1 MKKNYILILLFFI
14 GLSTTMAQVTT
25 STMSGLVKDG
35 EGITLPGANVVATH
49 TPTGS
54 VYGAMTNIDGRF
66 RINNMRIGG
75 PYQVE
80 ISYVGFETKILEN
93 INLDLGETYNIEV
106 TLLTTSNAL
115 DEVLITVSDNP
126 TFSSERTGAV
136 TQVTS
141 KDLKRLP
148 TISRSAQDFT
158 RLEPTASGNSFG
170 GRNDQFN
177 NFSLD
182 GAVFNNPFG
191 LDSPTPGG
199 QTGAQPISLDAIEQI
214 KVTTAPYDVT
224 LSGFTGASVNA
235 VTKSGDNTFKATAYS
250 FFRNENLTG
259 GKIEGQDV
267 PKNDLEQIQYGV
279 SVGGPIIENK
289 LFFFANFEKDD
300 RTDLGSPF
308 APNRGTGAINE
319 SRVLASDMVAVTNAL
334 ADLGYDTGRFEDFN
348 YNSESTKGIL
358 KLDWNINQNH
368 KAALIYNF
376 LRASK
381 DNAANRTA
389 LGFRGPSPSVI
400 QFENSGYE
408 INNNLNSV
416 QFELNS
422 TFGNKYSNKFQAGYT
437 YFDDFRNPF
446 SSPAPP
452 ITIQDGSGSNYIIA
466 GHEPFSINNELQ
478 QKVFQVT
485 NNFNIFVGDHSV
497 TLGTSF
503 ERFEFDNSFNLGG
516 YDNFGNPNGY
526 YGTFNAYPSVNAFLA
541 DANAGSQSAIA
552 QNLTYAQNIFESRNS
567 NGVGNDGGWRLSE
580 TNVGQL
586 SFYAQDEWSITN
598 NFKFTYGLRLDKPLY
613 FNTDEKIQEFIDID
627 NGATVDPTTVYYD
640 PETNSETTLNS
651 TQLPTD
657 EFLISPRLGFNWD
670 VRNDKTFQIRGGTG
684 VFTGRLPFVWIGNQ
698 VSGADQGFFQIVD
711 PDFKFPQVWRT
722 NIGLDYKFDN
732 GIIASTDISYTEDI
746 NAAHVQNWG
755 LKEPTETLDGID
767 NRAVYAESDKGENNA
782 YVFTNSNKGRIF
794 NAVGTLKKNFSNG
807 LYVSTSYSYLNAK
820 DVNSIEAEIT
830 GDAFTFNPTV
840 GNANN
845 DVLGFSK
852 YGDTHR
858 FIAVISKNFKYGSQN
873 QWETTVSSF
882 VEYAKGGRYN
892 YTYGGDINND
902 GSNINDLLY
911 IPTTEELSRMQFS
924 GPGQAEA
931 FNTFIENNDYMKDN
945 RGSYFER
952 YGALAP
958 WRSTVDIRV
967 LQDYN
972 FKVSGD
978 KTNTI
983 QLSLDILNFGNLI
996 NSDWGIVQ
1004 EPFNQQPIGVNVD
1017 PVTNEPVYTF
1027 SENRVDS
1034 FAVNTSLIS
1043 RWRMQVGLR
1052 YIF

>member
-1 MKKNYILILLFFI
+1 
-14 GLSTTMAQVTT
+14 MAQVTT
-25 STMSGLVKDG
+25 STMSGLVKDDSG
-35 EGITLPGANVVATH
+35 LTLPGANILATH
-49 TPTGS
+49 VPTGS
-54 VYGAMTNIDGRF
+54 VYGSMTNIDGRF

-75 PYQVE
+75 PYTVA
-80 ISYVGFETKILEN
+80 ISYVGFETETLEN
-93 INLDLGETYNIEV
+93 INLDLGETFNIEV
-106 TLLTTSNAL
+106 TLLISSNAL
-115 DEVLITVSDNP
+115 DEVTITVSDNP
-126 TFSSERTGAV
+126 TFSSQRTGAA

-141 KDLKRLP
+141 RDLKRLP

-177 NFSLD
+177 NFTLD

-199 QTGAQPISLDAIEQI
+199 QTGAQPVSLDAIEQI
-214 KVTTAPYDVT
+214 KITTAPYDVT

-235 VTKSGDNTFKATAYS
+235 VTKSGDNTFKGTVYS
-250 FFRNENLTG
+250 FFRNEDLTG

-267 PKNDLEQIQYGV
+267 PKADLEQLQYGV
-279 SVGGPIIENK
+279 SIGGPIVENK
-289 LFFFANFEKDD
+289 LFFFVNFEKDD

-308 APNRGTGAINE
+308 SPNRGTGAINE
-319 SRVLASDMVAVTNAL
+319 SRVLASDMIAVSQAL
-334 ADLGYDTGRFEDFN
+334 SDLGYDTGRFEDFN
-348 YNSESTKGIL
+348 FNSESTKGII

-368 KAALIYNF
+368 KAAFIYNF
-376 LRASK
+376 LKASK
-381 DNAANRTA
+381 DTPANRTA

-400 QFENSGYE
+400 QFENSAYE
-408 INNNLNSV
+408 INNNLDSF

-422 TFGNKYSNKFQAGYT
+422 TFGNVSNKFQAGYT

-446 SSPAPP
+446 STPAPP
-452 ITIQDGSGSNYIIA
+452 ITIQDGNGSNYIIA

-485 NNFNIFVGDHSV
+485 NNVNIFVGDHSI
-497 TLGTSF
+497 TIGGAF

-526 YGTFNAYPSVNAFLA
+526 FGTFNAYPSVNAFLA
-541 DANAGSQSAIA
+541 DASAGAQSAIA
-552 QNLTYAQNIFESRNS
+552 QNLAFAQSTFDSRND

-586 SFYAQDEWSITN
+586 SFYAQDEWSMTD
-598 NFKFTYGLRLDKPLY
+598 NFKLTFGLRLDKPLY
-613 FNTDEKIQEFIDID
+613 FDTDEKIQKYIDID
-627 NGATVDPTTVYYD
+627 NGATVDPTTVYFD
-640 PETNSETTLNS
+640 PETNAETTLNS

-657 EFLISPRLGFNWD
+657 QFLISPRMGFNWD
-670 VRNDKTFQIRGGTG
+670 VRNDKTLQIRGGTG

-722 NIGLDYKFDN
+722 NIGLDYKFEN
-732 GIIASTDISYTEDI
+732 GLIASSDISYTEDL

-755 LKEPTETLDGID
+755 LKEPTGTLEGVDS
-767 NRAVYAESDKGENNA
+767 RAIYRAADKGENDA

-794 NAVGTLKKNFSNG
+794 NAVGTLKKFFDNG
-807 LYVSTSYSYLNAK
+807 LYISTSYSYLNAK

-845 DVLGFSK
+845 DALGFSK

-858 FIAVISKNFKYGSQN
+858 FIAVISKNWEYGKIN

-882 VEYAKGGRYN
+882 IEYAQGGRYN
-892 YTYGGDINND
+892 FTYGGDINND
-902 GSNINDLLY
+902 GSDRNDLLY
-911 IPTTEELSRMQFS
+911 IPTVQELDQMTFS

-931 FNTFIENNDYMKDN
+931 FNTFIENNDYMSDN
-945 RGSYFER
+945 RGSYFGR
-952 YGALAP
+952 YGAKAP
-958 WRSTVDIRV
+958 WRSTVDIKI

-972 FKVSGD
+972 FKVND
-978 KTNTI
+978 TKINTI
-983 QLSLDILNFGNLI
+983 QISLDILNFGNLL

-1004 EPFNQQPIGVNVD
+1004 EPFNQQPVGVAVD
-1017 PVTNEPVYTF
+1017 SVTNEPVYTYNA
-1027 SENRVDS
+1027 NRVDT
-1034 FAVNTSLIS
+1034 FVVNTSLFS

>member
-1 MKKNYILILLFFI
+1 MKKNYFLIILFLISFV
-14 GLSTTMAQVTT
+14 SMAQVTT
-25 STMSGLVKDG
+25 STMSGLVKDDSG
-35 EGITLPGANVVATH
+35 LTLPGANILATH
-49 TPTGS
+49 VPTGS
-54 VYGAMTNIDGRF
+54 VYGSMTNIDGRF

-75 PYQVE
+75 PYTVA
-80 ISYVGFETKILEN
+80 ISYVGFETETLEN
-93 INLDLGETYNIEV
+93 INLDLGETFNIEV
-106 TLLTTSNAL
+106 TLLISSNAL
-115 DEVLITVSDNP
+115 DEVTITVSDNP
-126 TFSSERTGAV
+126 TFSSQRTGAA

-141 KDLKRLP
+141 RDLKRLP

-177 NFSLD
+177 NFTLD

-199 QTGAQPISLDAIEQI
+199 QTGAQPVSLDAIEQI
-214 KVTTAPYDVT
+214 KITTAPYDVT

-235 VTKSGDNTFKATAYS
+235 VTKSGDNTFKGTVYS
-250 FFRNENLTG
+250 FFRNEDLTG

-267 PKNDLEQIQYGV
+267 PKADLEQLQYGV
-279 SVGGPIIENK
+279 SIGGPIVENK
-289 LFFFANFEKDD
+289 LFFFVNFEKDD

-308 APNRGTGAINE
+308 SPNRGTGAINE
-319 SRVLASDMVAVTNAL
+319 SRVLASDMIAVSQAL
-334 ADLGYDTGRFEDFN
+334 SDLGYDTGRFEDFN
-348 YNSESTKGIL
+348 FNSESTKGII

-368 KAALIYNF
+368 KAAFIYNF
-376 LRASK
+376 LKASK
-381 DNAANRTA
+381 DTPANRTA

-400 QFENSGYE
+400 QFENSAYE
-408 INNNLNSV
+408 INNNLDSF

-422 TFGNKYSNKFQAGYT
+422 TFGNVSNKFQAGYT

-446 SSPAPP
+446 STPAPP
-452 ITIQDGSGSNYIIA
+452 ITIQDGNGSNYIIA

-485 NNFNIFVGDHSV
+485 NNVNIFVGDHSI
-497 TLGTSF
+497 TIGGAF

-526 YGTFNAYPSVNAFLA
+526 FGTFNAYPSVNAFLA
-541 DANAGSQSAIA
+541 DASAGAQSAIA
-552 QNLTYAQNIFESRNS
+552 QNLAFAQSTFDSRND

-586 SFYAQDEWSITN
+586 SFYAQDEWSMTD
-598 NFKFTYGLRLDKPLY
+598 NFKLTFGLRLDKPLY
-613 FNTDEKIQEFIDID
+613 FDTDEKIQKYIDID
-627 NGATVDPTTVYYD
+627 NGATVDPTTVYFD
-640 PETNSETTLNS
+640 PETNAETTLNS

-657 EFLISPRLGFNWD
+657 QFLISPRMGFNWD
-670 VRNDKTFQIRGGTG
+670 VRNDKTLQIRGGTG

-722 NIGLDYKFDN
+722 NIGLDYKFEN
-732 GIIASTDISYTEDI
+732 GLIASSDISYTEDL

-755 LKEPTETLDGID
+755 LKEPTGTLEGVDS
-767 NRAVYAESDKGENNA
+767 RAIYRAADKGENDA

-794 NAVGTLKKNFSNG
+794 NAVGTLKKFFDNG
-807 LYVSTSYSYLNAK
+807 LYISTSYSYLNAK

-845 DVLGFSK
+845 DALGFSK

-858 FIAVISKNFKYGSQN
+858 FIAVISKNWEYGKIN

-882 VEYAKGGRYN
+882 IEYAQGGRYN
-892 YTYGGDINND
+892 FTYGGDINND
-902 GSNINDLLY
+902 GSDRNDLLY
-911 IPTTEELSRMQFS
+911 IPTVQELDQMTFS

-931 FNTFIENNDYMKDN
+931 FNTFIENNDYMSDN
-945 RGSYFER
+945 RGSYFGR
-952 YGALAP
+952 YGAKAP
-958 WRSTVDIRV
+958 WRSTVDIKI

-972 FKVSGD
+972 FKVND
-978 KTNTI
+978 TKINTI
-983 QLSLDILNFGNLI
+983 QISLDILNFGNLL

-1004 EPFNQQPIGVNVD
+1004 EPFNQQPVGVAVD
-1017 PVTNEPVYTF
+1017 SVTNEPVYTYNA
-1027 SENRVDS
+1027 NRVDT
-1034 FAVNTSLIS
+1034 FVVNTSLLS

>member
-1 MKKNYILILLFFI
+1 MKKNYFLIILFLI
-14 GLSTTMAQVTT
+14 GFASTAQVTT
-25 STMSGLVKDG
+25 STMSGLVKDDSG
-35 EGITLPGANVVATH
+35 LTLPGANIVATH
-49 TPTGS
+49 VPTGS

-75 PYQVE
+75 PYTVT
-80 ISYVGFETKILEN
+80 ISYVGFETRILEN
-93 INLDLGETYNIEV
+93 INLDLGETFNIEA
-106 TLLTTSNAL
+106 TLLISSNAL
-115 DEVLITVSDNP
+115 DEVTITVSENP
-126 TFSSERTGAV
+126 TFSSQRTGAA

-141 KDLKRLP
+141 RDLKRLP

-177 NFSLD
+177 NFTLD

-199 QTGAQPISLDAIEQI
+199 QTGAQPVSLDAIEQI

-235 VTKSGDNTFKATAYS
+235 VTKSGDNTFKGTVYS

-267 PKNDLEQIQYGV
+267 PKADLEQLQYGV
-279 SVGGPIIENK
+279 SIGGPIVENK

-308 APNRGTGAINE
+308 SPNRGTGAINE
-319 SRVLASDMVAVTNAL
+319 SRVLASDMIAVSQAL
-334 ADLGYDTGRFEDFN
+334 SDLGYDTGRFEDFN
-348 YNSESTKGIL
+348 FNSESTKGII

-368 KAALIYNF
+368 KAAFIYNF
-376 LRASK
+376 LKASK
-381 DNAANRTA
+381 DTPANRTA

-400 QFENSGYE
+400 QFENSAYE
-408 INNNLNSV
+408 INNNLDSF

-422 TFGNKYSNKFQAGYT
+422 TFGNVSNKFQAGYT
-437 YFDDFRNPF
+437 YFDDFRNPN
-446 SSPAPP
+446 STPAPP
-452 ITIQDGSGSNYIIA
+452 ITIQDGNGSNYIIA

-485 NNFNIFVGDHSV
+485 NNVNIFVGDHSV
-497 TLGTSF
+497 TIGGAF
-503 ERFEFDNSFNLGG
+503 EKFEFDNSFNLAG

-526 YGTFNAYPSVNAFLA
+526 FGTFNPYPSVDAFLA
-541 DANAGSQSAIA
+541 DASAGAQSAIA
-552 QNLTYAQNIFESRNS
+552 QNLAFAQSTFDSRNA
-567 NGVGNDGGWRLSE
+567 NGVGQDGGWRLSE

-586 SFYAQDEWSITN
+586 SFYAQDEWSMTD
-598 NFKFTYGLRLDKPLY
+598 NFKLTFGLRLDKPLY
-613 FNTDEKIQEFIDID
+613 FDTDEKIQEYIDID
-627 NGATVDPTTVYYD
+627 NGASVDPTTVYFD
-640 PETNSETTLNS
+640 PETNAETTLNS

-657 EFLISPRLGFNWD
+657 QFLISPRMGFNWD

-722 NIGLDYKFDN
+722 NIGLDYKFEN
-732 GIIASTDISYTEDI
+732 GLIASTDISYTEDI

-755 LKEPTETLDGID
+755 LKEPTGTLEGVDS
-767 NRAVYAESDKGENNA
+767 RAIYRAADKGENNA

-794 NAVGTLKKNFSNG
+794 NAVGTLKKFFDNG

-845 DVLGFSK
+845 DALGFSK

-858 FIAVISKNFKYGSQN
+858 FIAVISKNWEYGKSK

-882 VEYAKGGRYN
+882 IEYAQGGRYN
-892 YTYGGDINND
+892 FTYGGDINND
-902 GSNINDLLY
+902 GSGINDLLY
-911 IPTTEELSRMQFS
+911 IPTVQELDQMTFS
-924 GPGQAEA
+924 GLGQAEA
-931 FNTFIENNDYMKDN
+931 FNTFIENNDYMSDN

-952 YGALAP
+952 YGAKAP
-958 WRSTVDIRV
+958 WRSTVDIKI

-972 FKVSGD
+972 FKVSD
-978 KTNTI
+978 TKFNTI
-983 QLSLDILNFGNLI
+983 QISLDILNFGNLL
-996 NSDWGIVQ
+996 NSDWGVVQ
-1004 EPFNQQPIGVNVD
+1004 EPFNQQPIGVIVD
-1017 PVTNEPVYTF
+1017 PATNEPVYTYN
-1027 SENRVDS
+1027 ENRVDT
-1034 FAVNTSLIS
+1034 FAVNTSLLS

>member
-1 MKKNYILILLFFI
+1 
-14 GLSTTMAQVTT
+14 MAQVTT
-25 STMSGLVKDG
+25 STMSGLVKDDSG
-35 EGITLPGANVVATH
+35 LTLPGANILATH
-49 TPTGS
+49 VPTGS

-75 PYQVE
+75 PYTVA
-80 ISYVGFETKILEN
+80 ISYVGFETETLEN
-93 INLDLGETYNIEV
+93 INLDLGETFNIEV
-106 TLLTTSNAL
+106 TLLISSNAL
-115 DEVLITVSDNP
+115 DEVTITVSDNP
-126 TFSSERTGAV
+126 TFSSQRTGAA

-141 KDLKRLP
+141 RDLKRLP

-177 NFSLD
+177 NFTLD

-199 QTGAQPISLDAIEQI
+199 QTGAQPVSLDAIEQI
-214 KVTTAPYDVT
+214 KITTAPYDVT

-235 VTKSGDNTFKATAYS
+235 VTKSGDNTFKGTVYS
-250 FFRNENLTG
+250 FFRNEDLTG

-267 PKNDLEQIQYGV
+267 PKADLEQLQYGV
-279 SVGGPIIENK
+279 SIGGPIVENK
-289 LFFFANFEKDD
+289 LFFFVNFEKDD

-308 APNRGTGAINE
+308 SPNRGTGAINE
-319 SRVLASDMVAVTNAL
+319 SRVLASDMIAVSQAL
-334 ADLGYDTGRFEDFN
+334 SDLGYDTGRFEDFN
-348 YNSESTKGIL
+348 FNSESTKGII

-368 KAALIYNF
+368 KAAFIYNF
-376 LRASK
+376 LKASK
-381 DNAANRTA
+381 DTPANRTA

-400 QFENSGYE
+400 QFENSAYE
-408 INNNLNSV
+408 INNNLDSF

-422 TFGNKYSNKFQAGYT
+422 TFGNVSNKFQAGYT

-446 SSPAPP
+446 STPAPP
-452 ITIQDGSGSNYIIA
+452 ITIQDGNGSNYIIA

-485 NNFNIFVGDHSV
+485 NNVNIFVGDHSI
-497 TLGTSF
+497 TIGGAF

-526 YGTFNAYPSVNAFLA
+526 FGTFNAYPSVNAFLA
-541 DANAGSQSAIA
+541 DASAGAQSAIA
-552 QNLTYAQNIFESRNS
+552 QNLAFAQSTFDSRNA

-586 SFYAQDEWSITN
+586 SFYAQDEWSMTD
-598 NFKFTYGLRLDKPLY
+598 NFKLTFGLRLDKPLY
-613 FNTDEKIQEFIDID
+613 FDTDEKIQKYIDID
-627 NGATVDPTTVYYD
+627 NGATVDPTTVYFD
-640 PETNSETTLNS
+640 PETNAETTLNS

-657 EFLISPRLGFNWD
+657 QFLISPRMGFNWD
-670 VRNDKTFQIRGGTG
+670 VRNDKTLQIRGGTG

-722 NIGLDYKFDN
+722 NIGLDYKFEN
-732 GIIASTDISYTEDI
+732 GLIASSDISYTEDL

-755 LKEPTETLDGID
+755 LKEPTGTLEGVDS
-767 NRAVYAESDKGENNA
+767 RAIYRAADKGENDA

-794 NAVGTLKKNFSNG
+794 NAVGTLKKFFDNG
-807 LYVSTSYSYLNAK
+807 LYISTSYSYLNAK

-845 DVLGFSK
+845 DALGFSK

-858 FIAVISKNFKYGSQN
+858 FIAVISKNWEYGKIN

-882 VEYAKGGRYN
+882 IEYAQGGRYN
-892 YTYGGDINND
+892 FTYGGDINND
-902 GSNINDLLY
+902 GSDRNDLLY
-911 IPTTEELSRMQFS
+911 IPTVQELDQMTFS

-931 FNTFIENNDYMKDN
+931 FNTFIENNDYMSDN
-945 RGSYFER
+945 RGSYFGR
-952 YGALAP
+952 YGAKAP
-958 WRSTVDIRV
+958 WRSTVDIKI

-972 FKVSGD
+972 FKVND
-978 KTNTI
+978 TKINTI
-983 QLSLDILNFGNLI
+983 QISLDILNFGNLL

-1004 EPFNQQPIGVNVD
+1004 EPFNQQPVGVAVD
-1017 PVTNEPVYTF
+1017 SVTNEPVYTYNA
-1027 SENRVDS
+1027 NRVDT
-1034 FAVNTSLIS
+1034 FVVNTSLFS

>member
-1 MKKNYILILLFFI
+1 
-14 GLSTTMAQVTT
+14 MAQVTT
-25 STMSGLVKDG
+25 STMSGLVKDDSG
-35 EGITLPGANVVATH
+35 LTLPGANILATH
-49 TPTGS
+49 VPTGS

-75 PYQVE
+75 PYTVA
-80 ISYVGFETKILEN
+80 ISYVGFETETLEN
-93 INLDLGETYNIEV
+93 INLDLGETFNIEV
-106 TLLTTSNAL
+106 TLLISSNAL
-115 DEVLITVSDNP
+115 DEVTITVSDNP
-126 TFSSERTGAV
+126 TFSSQRTGAA

-177 NFSLD
+177 NFTLD

-199 QTGAQPISLDAIEQI
+199 QTGAQPVSLDAIEQI
-214 KVTTAPYDVT
+214 KITTAPYDVT

-235 VTKSGDNTFKATAYS
+235 VTKSGDNTFKGTVYS
-250 FFRNENLTG
+250 FFRNEDLTG

-267 PKNDLEQIQYGV
+267 PKADLEQLQYGV
-279 SVGGPIIENK
+279 SIGGPIVENK
-289 LFFFANFEKDD
+289 LFFFVNFEKDD

-308 APNRGTGAINE
+308 SPNRGTGAINE
-319 SRVLASDMVAVTNAL
+319 SRVLASDMIAVSQAL
-334 ADLGYDTGRFEDFN
+334 SDLGYDTGRFEDFN
-348 YNSESTKGIL
+348 FNSESTKGII

-368 KAALIYNF
+368 KAAFIYNF
-376 LRASK
+376 LKASK
-381 DNAANRTA
+381 DTPANRTA

-400 QFENSGYE
+400 QFENSAYE
-408 INNNLNSV
+408 INNNLDSF

-422 TFGNKYSNKFQAGYT
+422 TFGNVSNKFQAGYT

-446 SSPAPP
+446 STPAPP
-452 ITIQDGSGSNYIIA
+452 ITIQDGNGSNYIIA

-485 NNFNIFVGDHSV
+485 NNVNIFVGDHSI
-497 TLGTSF
+497 TIGGAF

-516 YDNFGNPNGY
+516 YDNFGIPNRY
-526 YGTFNAYPSVNAFLA
+526 FGTFNAYPSVNAFLA
-541 DANAGSQSAIA
+541 DASAGAQSVIA
-552 QNLTYAQNIFESRNS
+552 QNLAFAQSTFDSRNA

-586 SFYAQDEWSITN
+586 SFYAQDEWSMTD
-598 NFKFTYGLRLDKPLY
+598 NFKLTFGLRLDKPLY
-613 FNTDEKIQEFIDID
+613 FDTDEKIQEYIDID
-627 NGATVDPTTVYYD
+627 NGATVDPTTVYFD
-640 PETNSETTLNS
+640 PETNAETTLNS

-657 EFLISPRLGFNWD
+657 QFLISPRMGFNWD
-670 VRNDKTFQIRGGTG
+670 VRNDKTLQIRGGTG

-722 NIGLDYKFDN
+722 NIGLDYKFEN
-732 GIIASTDISYTEDI
+732 GLIASTDISYTEDL

-755 LKEPTETLDGID
+755 LKEPTGTLEGVDS
-767 NRAVYAESDKGENNA
+767 RAIYRAADKGENDA

-794 NAVGTLKKNFSNG
+794 NAVGTLKKFFDNG
-807 LYVSTSYSYLNAK
+807 LYISTSYSYLNAK

-845 DVLGFSK
+845 DALGFSK

-858 FIAVISKNFKYGSQN
+858 FIAVISKNWEYGKSN

-882 VEYAKGGRYN
+882 IEYAQGGRYN
-892 YTYGGDINND
+892 FTYGGDINND
-902 GSNINDLLY
+902 GSDRNDLLY
-911 IPTTEELSRMQFS
+911 IPTVQELDQMTFS

-931 FNTFIENNDYMKDN
+931 FNTFIENNDYMSDN
-945 RGSYFER
+945 RGSYFGR
-952 YGALAP
+952 YGAKAP
-958 WRSTVDIRV
+958 WRSIVDIKI

-972 FKVSGD
+972 FKVND
-978 KTNTI
+978 TKINTTQI
-983 QLSLDILNFGNLI
+983 SLDILNFGNLL

-1004 EPFNQQPIGVNVD
+1004 EPFNQQPVGVAVD
-1017 PVTNEPVYTF
+1017 SVTNEPVYTYN
-1027 SENRVDS
+1027 ENRVDT
-1034 FAVNTSLIS
+1034 FVVNTSLLS

>member
-1 MKKNYILILLFFI
+1 MKKNYFLIILFLISFV
-14 GLSTTMAQVTT
+14 SMAQVTT
-25 STMSGLVKDG
+25 STMSGLVKDDSG
-35 EGITLPGANVVATH
+35 LTLPGANILATH
-49 TPTGS
+49 VPTGS

-75 PYQVE
+75 PYTVA
-80 ISYVGFETKILEN
+80 ISYVGFETETLEN
-93 INLDLGETYNIEV
+93 INLDLGETFNIEV
-106 TLLTTSNAL
+106 TLLISSNAL
-115 DEVLITVSDNP
+115 DEVTITVSDNP
-126 TFSSERTGAV
+126 TFSSQRTGAA

-141 KDLKRLP
+141 RDLKRLP

-177 NFSLD
+177 NFTLD

-199 QTGAQPISLDAIEQI
+199 QTGAQPVSLDAIEQI
-214 KVTTAPYDVT
+214 KITTAPYDVT

-235 VTKSGDNTFKATAYS
+235 VTKSGDNTFKGTVYS
-250 FFRNENLTG
+250 FFRNEDLTG

-267 PKNDLEQIQYGV
+267 PKADLEQLQYGV
-279 SVGGPIIENK
+279 SIGGPIVENK
-289 LFFFANFEKDD
+289 LFFFVNFEKDD

-308 APNRGTGAINE
+308 SPNRGTGAINE
-319 SRVLASDMVAVTNAL
+319 SRVLASDMIAVSQAL
-334 ADLGYDTGRFEDFN
+334 SDLGYDTGRFEDFN
-348 YNSESTKGIL
+348 FNSESTKGII

-368 KAALIYNF
+368 KAAFIYNF
-376 LRASK
+376 LKASK
-381 DNAANRTA
+381 DTPANRTA

-400 QFENSGYE
+400 QFENSAYE
-408 INNNLNSV
+408 INNNLDSF

-422 TFGNKYSNKFQAGYT
+422 TFGNVSNKFQAGYT

-446 SSPAPP
+446 STPAPP
-452 ITIQDGSGSNYIIA
+452 ITIQDGNGSNYIIA

-485 NNFNIFVGDHSV
+485 NNVNIFVGDHSI
-497 TLGTSF
+497 TIGGAF

-526 YGTFNAYPSVNAFLA
+526 FGTFNAYPSVNAFLA
-541 DANAGSQSAIA
+541 DASAGAQSAIA
-552 QNLTYAQNIFESRNS
+552 QNLAFAQSTFDSRND

-586 SFYAQDEWSITN
+586 SFYAQDEWSMTD
-598 NFKFTYGLRLDKPLY
+598 NFKLTFGLRLDKPLY
-613 FNTDEKIQEFIDID
+613 FDTDEKIQKYIDID
-627 NGATVDPTTVYYD
+627 NGATVDPTTVYFD
-640 PETNSETTLNS
+640 PETNAETTLNS

-657 EFLISPRLGFNWD
+657 QFLISPRMGFNWD
-670 VRNDKTFQIRGGTG
+670 VRNDKTLQIRGGTG

-722 NIGLDYKFDN
+722 NIGLDYKFEN
-732 GIIASTDISYTEDI
+732 GLIASSDISYTKDL

-755 LKEPTETLDGID
+755 LKEPTGTLEGVDS
-767 NRAVYAESDKGENNA
+767 RAIYRAADKGENDA

-794 NAVGTLKKNFSNG
+794 NAVGTLKKFFDNG
-807 LYVSTSYSYLNAK
+807 LYISISYSYLNAK

-845 DVLGFSK
+845 DALGFSK

-858 FIAVISKNFKYGSQN
+858 FIAVISKNWEYGKIN

-882 VEYAKGGRYN
+882 IEYAQGGRYN
-892 YTYGGDINND
+892 FTYGGDINND
-902 GSNINDLLY
+902 GSDRNDLLY
-911 IPTTEELSRMQFS
+911 IPTVQELDQMTFS

-931 FNTFIENNDYMKDN
+931 FNTFIENNDYMSDN
-945 RGSYFER
+945 RGSYFGR
-952 YGALAP
+952 YGAKAP
-958 WRSTVDIRV
+958 WRSTVDIKI

-972 FKVSGD
+972 FKVND
-978 KTNTI
+978 TKINTI
-983 QLSLDILNFGNLI
+983 QISLDILNFGNLL

-1004 EPFNQQPIGVNVD
+1004 EPFNQQPVGVAVD
-1017 PVTNEPVYTF
+1017 SVTNEPVYTYNA
-1027 SENRVDS
+1027 NRVDT
-1034 FAVNTSLIS
+1034 FVVNTSLLS

>member
-1 MKKNYILILLFFI
+1 
-14 GLSTTMAQVTT
+14 MAQVTT
-25 STMSGLVKDG
+25 STMSGLVKDDSG
-35 EGITLPGANVVATH
+35 LTLPGANILATH
-49 TPTGS
+49 VPTGS
-54 VYGAMTNIDGRF
+54 VYGSMTNIDGRF

-75 PYQVE
+75 PYTVA
-80 ISYVGFETKILEN
+80 ISYVGFETETLEN
-93 INLDLGETYNIEV
+93 INLDLGETFNIEV
-106 TLLTTSNAL
+106 TLLISSNAL
-115 DEVLITVSDNP
+115 DEVTITVSDNP
-126 TFSSERTGAV
+126 TFSSQRTGAA

-141 KDLKRLP
+141 RDLKRLP

-177 NFSLD
+177 NFTLD

-199 QTGAQPISLDAIEQI
+199 QTGAQPVSLDAIEQI
-214 KVTTAPYDVT
+214 KITTAPYDVT

-235 VTKSGDNTFKATAYS
+235 VTKSGDNTFKGTVYS
-250 FFRNENLTG
+250 FFRNEDLTG

-267 PKNDLEQIQYGV
+267 PKADLEQLQYGV
-279 SVGGPIIENK
+279 SIGGPIVENK
-289 LFFFANFEKDD
+289 LFFFVNFEKDD

-308 APNRGTGAINE
+308 SPNRGTGAINE
-319 SRVLASDMVAVTNAL
+319 SRVLASDMIAVSQAL
-334 ADLGYDTGRFEDFN
+334 SDLGYDTGRFEDFN
-348 YNSESTKGIL
+348 FNSESTKGII

-368 KAALIYNF
+368 KAAFIYNF
-376 LRASK
+376 LKASK
-381 DNAANRTA
+381 DTPANRTA

-400 QFENSGYE
+400 QFENSAYE
-408 INNNLNSV
+408 INNNLDSF

-422 TFGNKYSNKFQAGYT
+422 TFGNVSNKFQAGYT

-446 SSPAPP
+446 STPAPP
-452 ITIQDGSGSNYIIA
+452 ITIQDGNGSNYIIA

-485 NNFNIFVGDHSV
+485 NNVNIFVGDHSI
-497 TLGTSF
+497 TIGGAF

-526 YGTFNAYPSVNAFLA
+526 FGTFNAYPSVNAFLA
-541 DANAGSQSAIA
+541 DASAGAQSAIA
-552 QNLTYAQNIFESRNS
+552 QNLAFAQSTFDSRND

-586 SFYAQDEWSITN
+586 SFYAQDEWSMTD
-598 NFKFTYGLRLDKPLY
+598 NFKLTFGLRLDKPLY
-613 FNTDEKIQEFIDID
+613 FDTDEKIQKYIDID
-627 NGATVDPTTVYYD
+627 NGATVDPTTVYFD
-640 PETNSETTLNS
+640 PETNAETTLNS

-657 EFLISPRLGFNWD
+657 QFLISPRMGFNWD
-670 VRNDKTFQIRGGTG
+670 VRNDKTLQIRGGTG

-722 NIGLDYKFDN
+722 NIGLDYKFEN
-732 GIIASTDISYTEDI
+732 GLIASSDISYTEDL

-755 LKEPTETLDGID
+755 LKEPTGTLEGVDS
-767 NRAVYAESDKGENNA
+767 RAIYRAADKGENDA

-794 NAVGTLKKNFSNG
+794 NAVGTLKKFFDNG
-807 LYVSTSYSYLNAK
+807 LYISTSYSYLNAK

-845 DVLGFSK
+845 DALGFSK

-858 FIAVISKNFKYGSQN
+858 FIAVISKNWEYGKIN

-882 VEYAKGGRYN
+882 IEYAQGGRYN
-892 YTYGGDINND
+892 FTYGGDINND
-902 GSNINDLLY
+902 GSDRNDLLY
-911 IPTTEELSRMQFS
+911 IPTVQELDQMTFS

-931 FNTFIENNDYMKDN
+931 FNTFIENNDYMSDN
-945 RGSYFER
+945 RGSYFGR
-952 YGALAP
+952 YGAKAP
-958 WRSTVDIRV
+958 WRSTVDIKI

-972 FKVSGD
+972 FKVND
-978 KTNTI
+978 TKINTI
-983 QLSLDILNFGNLI
+983 QISLDILNFGNLL

-1004 EPFNQQPIGVNVD
+1004 EPFNQQPVGVAVD
-1017 PVTNEPVYTF
+1017 SVTNEPVYTYNA
-1027 SENRVDS
+1027 NRVDT
-1034 FAVNTSLIS
+1034 FVVNTSLLS

>member
-1 MKKNYILILLFFI
+1 
-14 GLSTTMAQVTT
+14 MAQVTT
-25 STMSGLVKDG
+25 STMSGLVKDDSG
-35 EGITLPGANVVATH
+35 LTLPGANILATH
-49 TPTGS
+49 VPTGS

-75 PYQVE
+75 PYTVA
-80 ISYVGFETKILEN
+80 ISYVGFETETLEN
-93 INLDLGETYNIEV
+93 INLDLGETFNIEV
-106 TLLTTSNAL
+106 TLLISSNAL
-115 DEVLITVSDNP
+115 DEVTITVSDNP
-126 TFSSERTGAV
+126 TFSSQRTGAA

-177 NFSLD
+177 NFTLD

-199 QTGAQPISLDAIEQI
+199 QTGAQPVSLDAIEQI
-214 KVTTAPYDVT
+214 KITTAPYDVT

-235 VTKSGDNTFKATAYS
+235 VTKSGDNTFKGTVYS
-250 FFRNENLTG
+250 FFRNEDLTG

-267 PKNDLEQIQYGV
+267 PKADLEQLQYGV
-279 SVGGPIIENK
+279 SIGGPIVENK
-289 LFFFANFEKDD
+289 LFFFVNFEKDD

-308 APNRGTGAINE
+308 SPNRGTGAINE
-319 SRVLASDMVAVTNAL
+319 SRVLASDMIAVSQAL
-334 ADLGYDTGRFEDFN
+334 SDLGYDTGRFEDFN
-348 YNSESTKGIL
+348 FNSESTKGII

-368 KAALIYNF
+368 KAAFIYNF
-376 LRASK
+376 LKASK
-381 DNAANRTA
+381 DTPANRTA

-400 QFENSGYE
+400 QFENSAYE
-408 INNNLNSV
+408 INNNLDSF

-422 TFGNKYSNKFQAGYT
+422 TFGNVSNKFQAGYT

-446 SSPAPP
+446 STPAPP
-452 ITIQDGSGSNYIIA
+452 ITIQDGNGSNYIIA

-485 NNFNIFVGDHSV
+485 NNVNIFVGDHSI
-497 TLGTSF
+497 TIGGAF

-526 YGTFNAYPSVNAFLA
+526 FGTFNAYPSVNAFLA
-541 DANAGSQSAIA
+541 DASAGAQSAIA
-552 QNLTYAQNIFESRNS
+552 QNLAFAQSTFDSRND

-586 SFYAQDEWSITN
+586 SFYAQDEWSMTD
-598 NFKFTYGLRLDKPLY
+598 NFKLTFGLRLDKPLY
-613 FNTDEKIQEFIDID
+613 FDTDEKIQEYIDID
-627 NGATVDPTTVYYD
+627 NGATVDPTTVYFD
-640 PETNSETTLNS
+640 PETNAETTLNS

-657 EFLISPRLGFNWD
+657 QFLISPRMGFNWD
-670 VRNDKTFQIRGGTG
+670 VRNDKTLQIRGGTG

-722 NIGLDYKFDN
+722 NIGLDYKFEN
-732 GIIASTDISYTEDI
+732 GLIASSDISYTEDL

-755 LKEPTETLDGID
+755 LKEPTGTLEGVDS
-767 NRAVYAESDKGENNA
+767 RAIYRAADKGENDA

-794 NAVGTLKKNFSNG
+794 NAVGTLKKFFDNG
-807 LYVSTSYSYLNAK
+807 LYISTSYSYLNAK

-845 DVLGFSK
+845 DALGFSK

-858 FIAVISKNFKYGSQN
+858 FIAVISKNWEYGKIN

-882 VEYAKGGRYN
+882 IEYAQGGRYN
-892 YTYGGDINND
+892 FTYGGDINND
-902 GSNINDLLY
+902 GSDRNDLLY
-911 IPTTEELSRMQFS
+911 IPTVQELDQMTFS

-931 FNTFIENNDYMKDN
+931 FNTFIENNDYMSDN
-945 RGSYFER
+945 RGSYFGR
-952 YGALAP
+952 YGAKAP
-958 WRSTVDIRV
+958 WRSIVDIKI

-972 FKVSGD
+972 FKVND
-978 KTNTI
+978 TKINTI
-983 QLSLDILNFGNLI
+983 QISLDILNFGNLL

-1004 EPFNQQPIGVNVD
+1004 EPFNQQPVGVAVD
-1017 PVTNEPVYTF
+1017 SVTNEPVYTYNA
-1027 SENRVDS
+1027 NRVDT
-1034 FAVNTSLIS
+1034 FVVNTSLLS

>member
-1 MKKNYILILLFFI
+1 MKKNYFLIILFLISFV
-14 GLSTTMAQVTT
+14 SMAQVTT
-25 STMSGLVKDG
+25 STMSGLVKDDSG
-35 EGITLPGANVVATH
+35 LTLPGANILATH
-49 TPTGS
+49 VPTGS

-75 PYQVE
+75 PYTVA
-80 ISYVGFETKILEN
+80 ISYVGFETETLEN
-93 INLDLGETYNIEV
+93 INLDLGETFNIEV
-106 TLLTTSNAL
+106 TLLISSNAL
-115 DEVLITVSDNP
+115 DEVTITVSDNP
-126 TFSSERTGAV
+126 TFSSQRTGAA

-141 KDLKRLP
+141 RDLKRLP

-177 NFSLD
+177 NFTLD

-199 QTGAQPISLDAIEQI
+199 QTGAQPVSLDAIEQI
-214 KVTTAPYDVT
+214 KITTAPYDVT

-235 VTKSGDNTFKATAYS
+235 VTKSGDNTFKGTVYS
-250 FFRNENLTG
+250 FFRNEDLTG

-267 PKNDLEQIQYGV
+267 PKADLEQLQYGV
-279 SVGGPIIENK
+279 SIGGPIVENK
-289 LFFFANFEKDD
+289 LFFFVNFEKDD

-308 APNRGTGAINE
+308 SPNRGTGAINE
-319 SRVLASDMVAVTNAL
+319 SRVLASDMIAVSQAL
-334 ADLGYDTGRFEDFN
+334 SDLGYDTGRFEDFN
-348 YNSESTKGIL
+348 FNSESTKGII

-368 KAALIYNF
+368 KAAFIYNF
-376 LRASK
+376 LKASK
-381 DNAANRTA
+381 DTPANRTA

-400 QFENSGYE
+400 QFENSAYE
-408 INNNLNSV
+408 INNNLDSF

-422 TFGNKYSNKFQAGYT
+422 TFGNVSNKFQAGYT

-446 SSPAPP
+446 STPAPP
-452 ITIQDGSGSNYIIA
+452 ITIQDGNGSNYIIA

-485 NNFNIFVGDHSV
+485 NNVNIFVGDHSI
-497 TLGTSF
+497 TIGGAF

-526 YGTFNAYPSVNAFLA
+526 FGTFNAYPSVNAFLA
-541 DANAGSQSAIA
+541 DASAGAQSAIA
-552 QNLTYAQNIFESRNS
+552 QNLAFAQSTFDSRND

-586 SFYAQDEWSITN
+586 SFYAQDEWSMTD
-598 NFKFTYGLRLDKPLY
+598 NFKLTFGLRLDKPLY
-613 FNTDEKIQEFIDID
+613 FDTDEKIQKYIDID
-627 NGATVDPTTVYYD
+627 NGATVDPTTVYFD
-640 PETNSETTLNS
+640 PETNAETTLNS

-657 EFLISPRLGFNWD
+657 QFLISPRMGFNWD
-670 VRNDKTFQIRGGTG
+670 VRNDKTLQIRGGTG

-722 NIGLDYKFDN
+722 NIGLDYKFEN
-732 GIIASTDISYTEDI
+732 GLIASSDISYTEDL

-755 LKEPTETLDGID
+755 LKEPTGTLEGVDS
-767 NRAVYAESDKGENNA
+767 RAIYRAADKGENDA

-794 NAVGTLKKNFSNG
+794 NAVGTLKKFFDNG
-807 LYVSTSYSYLNAK
+807 LYISTSYSYLNAK

-845 DVLGFSK
+845 DALGFSK

-858 FIAVISKNFKYGSQN
+858 FIAVISKNWEYGKIN

-882 VEYAKGGRYN
+882 IEYAQGGRYN
-892 YTYGGDINND
+892 FTYGGDINND
-902 GSNINDLLY
+902 GSDRNDLLY
-911 IPTTEELSRMQFS
+911 IPTVQELDQMTFS

-931 FNTFIENNDYMKDN
+931 FNTFIENNDYMSDN
-945 RGSYFER
+945 RGSYFGR
-952 YGALAP
+952 YGAKAP
-958 WRSTVDIRV
+958 WRSTVDIKI

-972 FKVSGD
+972 FKVND
-978 KTNTI
+978 TKINTI
-983 QLSLDILNFGNLI
+983 QISLDILNFGNLL

-1004 EPFNQQPIGVNVD
+1004 EPFNQQPVGVAVD
-1017 PVTNEPVYTF
+1017 SVTNEPVYTYNA
-1027 SENRVDS
+1027 NRVDT
-1034 FAVNTSLIS
+1034 FVVNTSLLS

>member
-1 MKKNYILILLFFI
+1 
-14 GLSTTMAQVTT
+14 MAQVTT
-25 STMSGLVKDG
+25 STMSGLVKDDSG
-35 EGITLPGANVVATH
+35 LTLPGANILATH
-49 TPTGS
+49 VPTGS
-54 VYGAMTNIDGRF
+54 VYGSMTNIDGRF

-75 PYQVE
+75 PYTVA
-80 ISYVGFETKILEN
+80 ISYVGFETETLEN
-93 INLDLGETYNIEV
+93 INLDLGETFNIEV
-106 TLLTTSNAL
+106 TLLISSNAL
-115 DEVLITVSDNP
+115 DEVTITVSDNP
-126 TFSSERTGAV
+126 TFSSQRTGAA

-141 KDLKRLP
+141 RDLKRLP

-177 NFSLD
+177 NFTLD

-199 QTGAQPISLDAIEQI
+199 QTGAQPVSLDAIEQI
-214 KVTTAPYDVT
+214 KITTAPYDVT

-235 VTKSGDNTFKATAYS
+235 VTKSGDNTFKGTVYS
-250 FFRNENLTG
+250 FFRNEDLTG

-267 PKNDLEQIQYGV
+267 PKADLEQLQYGV
-279 SVGGPIIENK
+279 SIGGPIVENK
-289 LFFFANFEKDD
+289 LFFFVNFEKDD

-308 APNRGTGAINE
+308 SPNRGTGAINE
-319 SRVLASDMVAVTNAL
+319 SRVLASDMIAVSQAL
-334 ADLGYDTGRFEDFN
+334 SDLGYDTGRFEDFN
-348 YNSESTKGIL
+348 FNSESTKGII

-368 KAALIYNF
+368 KAAFIYNF
-376 LRASK
+376 LKASK
-381 DNAANRTA
+381 DTPANRTA

-400 QFENSGYE
+400 QFENSAYE
-408 INNNLNSV
+408 INNNLDSF

-422 TFGNKYSNKFQAGYT
+422 TFGNVSNKFQAGYT

-446 SSPAPP
+446 STPAPP
-452 ITIQDGSGSNYIIA
+452 ITIQDGNGSNYIIA

-485 NNFNIFVGDHSV
+485 NNVNIFVGDHSI
-497 TLGTSF
+497 TIGGAF

-526 YGTFNAYPSVNAFLA
+526 FGTFNAYPSVNAFLA
-541 DANAGSQSAIA
+541 DASAGAQSAIA
-552 QNLTYAQNIFESRNS
+552 QNLAFAQSTFDSRNE

-586 SFYAQDEWSITN
+586 SFYAQDEWSMTD
-598 NFKFTYGLRLDKPLY
+598 NFKLTFGLRLDKPLY
-613 FNTDEKIQEFIDID
+613 FDTDEKIQKYIDID
-627 NGATVDPTTVYYD
+627 NGATVDPTTVYFD
-640 PETNSETTLNS
+640 PETNAETTLNS

-657 EFLISPRLGFNWD
+657 QFLISPRMGFNWD
-670 VRNDKTFQIRGGTG
+670 VRNDKTLQIRGGTG

-722 NIGLDYKFDN
+722 NIGLDYKFEN
-732 GIIASTDISYTEDI
+732 GLIASSDISYTEDL

-755 LKEPTETLDGID
+755 LKEPTGTLEGVDS
-767 NRAVYAESDKGENNA
+767 RAIYRAADKGENDA

-794 NAVGTLKKNFSNG
+794 NAVGTLKKFFDNG
-807 LYVSTSYSYLNAK
+807 LYISTSYSYLNAK

-845 DVLGFSK
+845 DALGFSK

-858 FIAVISKNFKYGSQN
+858 FIAVISKNWEYGKIN

-882 VEYAKGGRYN
+882 IEYAQGGRYN
-892 YTYGGDINND
+892 FTYGGDINND
-902 GSNINDLLY
+902 GSDRNDLLY
-911 IPTTEELSRMQFS
+911 IPTVQELDQMTFS

-931 FNTFIENNDYMKDN
+931 FNTFIENNDYMSDN
-945 RGSYFER
+945 RGSYFGR
-952 YGALAP
+952 YGAKAP
-958 WRSTVDIRV
+958 WRSTVDIKI

-972 FKVSGD
+972 FKVND
-978 KTNTI
+978 TKINTI
-983 QLSLDILNFGNLI
+983 QISLDILNFGNLL

-1004 EPFNQQPIGVNVD
+1004 EPFNQQPVGVAVD
-1017 PVTNEPVYTF
+1017 SVTNEPVYTYNA
-1027 SENRVDS
+1027 NRVDT
-1034 FAVNTSLIS
+1034 FVVNTSLLS

>member
-1 MKKNYILILLFFI
+1 
-14 GLSTTMAQVTT
+14 MAQVTT
-25 STMSGLVKDG
+25 STMSGLVKDDSG
-35 EGITLPGANVVATH
+35 LTLPGANILATH
-49 TPTGS
+49 VPTGS

-75 PYQVE
+75 PYTVA
-80 ISYVGFETKILEN
+80 ISYVGFETETLEN
-93 INLDLGETYNIEV
+93 INLDLGETFNIEV
-106 TLLTTSNAL
+106 TLLISSNAL
-115 DEVLITVSDNP
+115 DEVTITVSDNP
-126 TFSSERTGAV
+126 TFSSQRTGAA

-141 KDLKRLP
+141 RDLKRLP

-177 NFSLD
+177 NFTLD

-199 QTGAQPISLDAIEQI
+199 QTGAQPVSLDAIEQI
-214 KVTTAPYDVT
+214 KITTAPYDVT

-235 VTKSGDNTFKATAYS
+235 VTKSGDNTFKGTVYS
-250 FFRNENLTG
+250 FFRNEDLTG

-267 PKNDLEQIQYGV
+267 PKADLEQLQYGV
-279 SVGGPIIENK
+279 SIGGPIVENK
-289 LFFFANFEKDD
+289 LFFFVNFEKDD

-308 APNRGTGAINE
+308 SPNRGTGAINE
-319 SRVLASDMVAVTNAL
+319 SRVLASDMIAVSQAL
-334 ADLGYDTGRFEDFN
+334 SDLGYDTGRFEDFN
-348 YNSESTKGIL
+348 FNSESTKGII

-368 KAALIYNF
+368 KAAFIYNF
-376 LRASK
+376 LKASK
-381 DNAANRTA
+381 DTPANRTA

-400 QFENSGYE
+400 QFENSAYE
-408 INNNLNSV
+408 INNNLDSF

-422 TFGNKYSNKFQAGYT
+422 TFGNVSNKFQAGYT

-446 SSPAPP
+446 STPAPP
-452 ITIQDGSGSNYIIA
+452 ITIQDGNGSNYIIA

-485 NNFNIFVGDHSV
+485 NNVNIFVGDHSI
-497 TLGTSF
+497 TIGGAF

-526 YGTFNAYPSVNAFLA
+526 FGTFNAYPSVNAFLA
-541 DANAGSQSAIA
+541 DASAGAQSAIA
-552 QNLTYAQNIFESRNS
+552 QNLAFAQSTFDSRND

-586 SFYAQDEWSITN
+586 SFYAQDEWSMTD
-598 NFKFTYGLRLDKPLY
+598 NFKLTFGLRLDKPLY
-613 FNTDEKIQEFIDID
+613 FDTDEKIQKYIDID
-627 NGATVDPTTVYYD
+627 NGATVDPTTVYFD
-640 PETNSETTLNS
+640 PETNAETTLNS

-657 EFLISPRLGFNWD
+657 QFLISPRMGFNWD
-670 VRNDKTFQIRGGTG
+670 VRNDKTLQIRGGTG

-722 NIGLDYKFDN
+722 NIGLDYKFEN
-732 GIIASTDISYTEDI
+732 GLIASSDISYTEDL

-755 LKEPTETLDGID
+755 LKEPTGTLEGVDS
-767 NRAVYAESDKGENNA
+767 RAIYRAADKGENDA

-794 NAVGTLKKNFSNG
+794 NAVGTLKKFFDNG
-807 LYVSTSYSYLNAK
+807 LYISTSYSYLNAK

-845 DVLGFSK
+845 DALGFSK

-858 FIAVISKNFKYGSQN
+858 FIAVISKNWEYGKIN

-882 VEYAKGGRYN
+882 IEYAQGGRYN
-892 YTYGGDINND
+892 FTYGGDINND
-902 GSNINDLLY
+902 GSDRNDLLY
-911 IPTTEELSRMQFS
+911 IPTVQELDQMTFS

-931 FNTFIENNDYMKDN
+931 FNTFIENNDYMSDN
-945 RGSYFER
+945 RGSYFGR
-952 YGALAP
+952 YGAKAP
-958 WRSTVDIRV
+958 WRSTVDIKI

-972 FKVSGD
+972 FKVND
-978 KTNTI
+978 TKINTI
-983 QLSLDILNFGNLI
+983 QISLDILNFGNLL

-1004 EPFNQQPIGVNVD
+1004 EPFNQQPVGVAVD
-1017 PVTNEPVYTF
+1017 SVTNEPVYTYNA
-1027 SENRVDS
+1027 NRVDT
-1034 FAVNTSLIS
+1034 FVVNTSLLS

>member
-1 MKKNYILILLFFI
+1 MKKNYFLIILFLISFV
-14 GLSTTMAQVTT
+14 SMAQVTT
-25 STMSGLVKDG
+25 STMSGLVKDDSG
-35 EGITLPGANVVATH
+35 LTLPGANILATH
-49 TPTGS
+49 VPTGS
-54 VYGAMTNIDGRF
+54 VYGSMTNIDGRF

-75 PYQVE
+75 PYTVA
-80 ISYVGFETKILEN
+80 ISYVGFETETLEN
-93 INLDLGETYNIEV
+93 INLDLGETFNIEV
-106 TLLTTSNAL
+106 TLLISSNAL
-115 DEVLITVSDNP
+115 DEVTITVSDNP
-126 TFSSERTGAV
+126 TFSSQRTGAA

-141 KDLKRLP
+141 RDLKRLP

-177 NFSLD
+177 NFTLD

-199 QTGAQPISLDAIEQI
+199 QTGAQPVSLDAIEQI
-214 KVTTAPYDVT
+214 KITTAPYDVT

-235 VTKSGDNTFKATAYS
+235 VTKSGDNTFKGTVYS
-250 FFRNENLTG
+250 FFRNEDLTG

-267 PKNDLEQIQYGV
+267 PKADLEQLQYGV
-279 SVGGPIIENK
+279 SIGGPIVENK
-289 LFFFANFEKDD
+289 LFFFVNFEKDD

-308 APNRGTGAINE
+308 SPNRGTGAINE
-319 SRVLASDMVAVTNAL
+319 SRVLASDMIAVSQAL
-334 ADLGYDTGRFEDFN
+334 SDLGYDTGRFEDFN
-348 YNSESTKGIL
+348 FNSESTKGII

-368 KAALIYNF
+368 KAAFIYNF
-376 LRASK
+376 LKASK
-381 DNAANRTA
+381 DTPANRTA

-400 QFENSGYE
+400 QFENSAYE
-408 INNNLNSV
+408 INNNLDSF

-422 TFGNKYSNKFQAGYT
+422 TFGNVSNKFQAGYT

-446 SSPAPP
+446 STPAPP
-452 ITIQDGSGSNYIIA
+452 ITIQDGNGSNYIIA

-485 NNFNIFVGDHSV
+485 NNVNIFVGDHSI
-497 TLGTSF
+497 TIGGAF

-526 YGTFNAYPSVNAFLA
+526 FGTFNAYPSVNAFLA
-541 DANAGSQSAIA
+541 DASAGAQSAIA
-552 QNLTYAQNIFESRNS
+552 QNLAFAQSTFDSRND

-586 SFYAQDEWSITN
+586 SFYAQDEWSMTD
-598 NFKFTYGLRLDKPLY
+598 NFKLTFGLRLDKPLY
-613 FNTDEKIQEFIDID
+613 FDTDEKIQKYIDID
-627 NGATVDPTTVYYD
+627 NGATVDPTTVYFD
-640 PETNSETTLNS
+640 PETNAETTLNS

-657 EFLISPRLGFNWD
+657 QFLISPRMGFNWD
-670 VRNDKTFQIRGGTG
+670 VRNDKTLQIRGGTG

-711 PDFKFPQVWRT
+711 SDFKFPQVWRT
-722 NIGLDYKFDN
+722 NLGLDYKFEN
-732 GIIASTDISYTEDI
+732 GLIASSDISYTEDL

-755 LKEPTETLDGID
+755 LKEPTGTLEGVDS
-767 NRAVYAESDKGENNA
+767 RAIYRAADKGENDA

-794 NAVGTLKKNFSNG
+794 NAVGTLKKFFDNG
-807 LYVSTSYSYLNAK
+807 LYISTSYSYLNAK

-845 DVLGFSK
+845 DALGFSK

-858 FIAVISKNFKYGSQN
+858 FIAVISKNWEYGKIN

-882 VEYAKGGRYN
+882 IEYAQGGRYN
-892 YTYGGDINND
+892 FTYGGDINND
-902 GSNINDLLY
+902 GSDRNDLLY
-911 IPTTEELSRMQFS
+911 IPTVQELDQMTFS

-931 FNTFIENNDYMKDN
+931 FNTFIENNDYMSDN
-945 RGSYFER
+945 RGSYFGR
-952 YGALAP
+952 YGAKAP
-958 WRSTVDIRV
+958 WRSTVDIKI

-972 FKVSGD
+972 FKVND
-978 KTNTI
+978 TKINTI
-983 QLSLDILNFGNLI
+983 QISLDILNFGNLL

-1004 EPFNQQPIGVNVD
+1004 EPFNQQPVGVAVD
-1017 PVTNEPVYTF
+1017 SVTNEPVYTYNA
-1027 SENRVDS
+1027 NRVDT
-1034 FAVNTSLIS
+1034 FVVNTSLLS

>member
-1 MKKNYILILLFFI
+1 
-14 GLSTTMAQVTT
+14 MAQVTT
-25 STMSGLVKDG
+25 STMSGLVKDDSG
-35 EGITLPGANVVATH
+35 LTLPGANILATH
-49 TPTGS
+49 VPTGS

-75 PYQVE
+75 PYTVA
-80 ISYVGFETKILEN
+80 ISYVGFETETLEN
-93 INLDLGETYNIEV
+93 INLDLGETFNIEV
-106 TLLTTSNAL
+106 TLLISSNAL
-115 DEVLITVSDNP
+115 DEVTITVSDNP
-126 TFSSERTGAV
+126 TFSSQRTGAA

-141 KDLKRLP
+141 RDLKRLP

-177 NFSLD
+177 NFTLD

-199 QTGAQPISLDAIEQI
+199 QTGAQPVSLDAIEQI
-214 KVTTAPYDVT
+214 KITTAPYDVT

-235 VTKSGDNTFKATAYS
+235 VTKSGDNTFKGTVYS
-250 FFRNENLTG
+250 FFRNEDLTG

-267 PKNDLEQIQYGV
+267 PKADLEQLQYGV
-279 SVGGPIIENK
+279 SIGGPIVENK
-289 LFFFANFEKDD
+289 LFFFVNFEKDD

-308 APNRGTGAINE
+308 SPNRGTGAINE
-319 SRVLASDMVAVTNAL
+319 SRVLASDMIAVSQAL
-334 ADLGYDTGRFEDFN
+334 SDLGYDTGRFEDFN
-348 YNSESTKGIL
+348 FNSESTKGII

-368 KAALIYNF
+368 KAAFIYNF
-376 LRASK
+376 LKASK
-381 DNAANRTA
+381 DTPANRTA

-400 QFENSGYE
+400 QFENSAYE
-408 INNNLNSV
+408 INNNLDSF

-422 TFGNKYSNKFQAGYT
+422 TFGNVSNKFQAGYT

-446 SSPAPP
+446 STPAPP
-452 ITIQDGSGSNYIIA
+452 ITIQDGNGSNYIIA

-485 NNFNIFVGDHSV
+485 NNVNIFVGDHSI
-497 TLGTSF
+497 TIGGAF

-526 YGTFNAYPSVNAFLA
+526 FGTFNAYPSVNAFLA
-541 DANAGSQSAIA
+541 DASAGAQSAIA
-552 QNLTYAQNIFESRNS
+552 QNLAFAQSTFDSRND

-586 SFYAQDEWSITN
+586 SFYAQDEWSMTD
-598 NFKFTYGLRLDKPLY
+598 NFKLTFGLRLDKPLY
-613 FNTDEKIQEFIDID
+613 FDTDEKIQKYIDID
-627 NGATVDPTTVYYD
+627 NGATVDPTTVYFD
-640 PETNSETTLNS
+640 PETNAETTLNS

-657 EFLISPRLGFNWD
+657 QFLISPRMGFNWD
-670 VRNDKTFQIRGGTG
+670 VRNDKTLQIRGGTG

-722 NIGLDYKFDN
+722 NIGLDYKFEN
-732 GIIASTDISYTEDI
+732 GLIASSDISYTKDL

-755 LKEPTETLDGID
+755 LKEPTGTLEGVDS
-767 NRAVYAESDKGENNA
+767 RAIYRAADKGENDA

-794 NAVGTLKKNFSNG
+794 NAVGTLKKFFDNG
-807 LYVSTSYSYLNAK
+807 LYISISYSYLNAK

-845 DVLGFSK
+845 DALGFSK

-858 FIAVISKNFKYGSQN
+858 FIAVISKNWEYGKIN

-882 VEYAKGGRYN
+882 IEYAQGGRYN
-892 YTYGGDINND
+892 FTYGGDINND
-902 GSNINDLLY
+902 GSDRNDLLY
-911 IPTTEELSRMQFS
+911 IPTVQELDQMTFS

-931 FNTFIENNDYMKDN
+931 FNTFIENNDYMSDN
-945 RGSYFER
+945 RGSYFGR
-952 YGALAP
+952 YGAKAP
-958 WRSTVDIRV
+958 WRSTVDIKI

-972 FKVSGD
+972 FKVND
-978 KTNTI
+978 TKINTI
-983 QLSLDILNFGNLI
+983 QISLDILNFGNLL

-1004 EPFNQQPIGVNVD
+1004 EPFNQQPVGVAVD
-1017 PVTNEPVYTF
+1017 SVTNEPVYTYNA
-1027 SENRVDS
+1027 NRVDT
-1034 FAVNTSLIS
+1034 FVVNTSLLS

>member
-1 MKKNYILILLFFI
+1 
-14 GLSTTMAQVTT
+14 MAQVTT
-25 STMSGLVKDG
+25 STMSGLVKDDSG
-35 EGITLPGANVVATH
+35 LTLPGANILATH
-49 TPTGS
+49 VPTGS
-54 VYGAMTNIDGRF
+54 EYGAMTNIDGRF

-75 PYQVE
+75 PYTVA
-80 ISYVGFETKILEN
+80 ISYVGFETETLEN
-93 INLDLGETYNIEV
+93 INLDLGETFNIEV
-106 TLLTTSNAL
+106 TLLISSNAL
-115 DEVLITVSDNP
+115 DEVTITVSDNP
-126 TFSSERTGAV
+126 TFSSQRTGAA

-141 KDLKRLP
+141 RDLKRLP

-177 NFSLD
+177 NFTLD

-199 QTGAQPISLDAIEQI
+199 QTGAQPVSLDAIEQI
-214 KVTTAPYDVT
+214 KITTAPYDVT

-235 VTKSGDNTFKATAYS
+235 VTKSGDNTFKGTVYS
-250 FFRNENLTG
+250 FFRNEDLTG

-267 PKNDLEQIQYGV
+267 PKADLEQLQYGV
-279 SVGGPIIENK
+279 SIGGPIVENK
-289 LFFFANFEKDD
+289 LFFFVNFEKDD

-308 APNRGTGAINE
+308 SPNRGTGAINE
-319 SRVLASDMVAVTNAL
+319 SRVLASDMIAVSQAL
-334 ADLGYDTGRFEDFN
+334 SDLGYDTGRFEDFN
-348 YNSESTKGIL
+348 FNSESTKGII

-368 KAALIYNF
+368 KAAFIYNF
-376 LRASK
+376 LKASK
-381 DNAANRTA
+381 DTPANRTA

-400 QFENSGYE
+400 QFENSAYE
-408 INNNLNSV
+408 INNNLDSF

-422 TFGNKYSNKFQAGYT
+422 TFGNVSNKFQAGYT

-446 SSPAPP
+446 STPAPP
-452 ITIQDGSGSNYIIA
+452 ITIQDGNGSNYIIA

-485 NNFNIFVGDHSV
+485 NNVNIFVGDHSI
-497 TLGTSF
+497 TIGGAF

-526 YGTFNAYPSVNAFLA
+526 FGTFNAYPSVNAFLA
-541 DANAGSQSAIA
+541 DASAGAQSAIA
-552 QNLTYAQNIFESRNS
+552 QNLAFAQSTFDSRND

-586 SFYAQDEWSITN
+586 SFYAQDEWSMTD
-598 NFKFTYGLRLDKPLY
+598 NFKLTFGLRLDKPLY
-613 FNTDEKIQEFIDID
+613 FDTDEKIQKYIDID
-627 NGATVDPTTVYYD
+627 NGATVDPTTVYFD
-640 PETNSETTLNS
+640 PETNAETTLNS

-657 EFLISPRLGFNWD
+657 QFLISPRMGFNWD
-670 VRNDKTFQIRGGTG
+670 VRNDKTLQIRGGTG

-722 NIGLDYKFDN
+722 NIGLDYKFEN
-732 GIIASTDISYTEDI
+732 GLIASSDISYTEDL

-755 LKEPTETLDGID
+755 LKEPTGTLEGVDS
-767 NRAVYAESDKGENNA
+767 RAIYRAADKGENDA

-794 NAVGTLKKNFSNG
+794 NAVGTLKKFFDNG
-807 LYVSTSYSYLNAK
+807 LYISTSYSYLNAK

-845 DVLGFSK
+845 DALGFSK

-858 FIAVISKNFKYGSQN
+858 FIAVISKNWEYGKIN

-882 VEYAKGGRYN
+882 IEYAQGGRYN
-892 YTYGGDINND
+892 FTYGGDINND
-902 GSNINDLLY
+902 GSDRNDLLY
-911 IPTTEELSRMQFS
+911 IPTVQELDQMTFS

-931 FNTFIENNDYMKDN
+931 FNTFIENNDYMSDN
-945 RGSYFER
+945 RGSYFGR
-952 YGALAP
+952 YGAKAP
-958 WRSTVDIRV
+958 WRSTVDIKI

-972 FKVSGD
+972 FKVND
-978 KTNTI
+978 TKINTI
-983 QLSLDILNFGNLI
+983 QISLDILNFGNLL

-1004 EPFNQQPIGVNVD
+1004 EPFNQQPVGVAVD
-1017 PVTNEPVYTF
+1017 SVTNEPVYTYNA
-1027 SENRVDS
+1027 NRVDT
-1034 FAVNTSLIS
+1034 FVVNTSLFS

>member
-1 MKKNYILILLFFI
+1 MKKIYILILLFFM
-14 GLSTTMAQVTT
+14 GLSSAMAQVTT
-25 STMSGLVKDG
+25 ATISGLVKDDQ
-35 EGITLPGANVVATH
+35 GIPLPGANVVATH
-49 TPTGS
+49 LPTGS
-54 VYGAMTNIDGRF
+54 VYGAMTNMDGRF
-66 RINNMRIGG
+66 RLNNLRIGG
-75 PYQVE
+75 PYRVN
-80 ISYVGFETKILEN
+80 ISYVGFETKILDN
-93 INLDLGETYNIEV
+93 ITLDLGETYNIDI
-106 TLLTTSNAL
+106 TLVTTSNAL

-126 TFSSERTGAV
+126 TFSSERTGAA
-136 TQVTS
+136 TQITS
-141 KDLKRLP
+141 KDLKGLP

-235 VTKSGDNTFKATAYS
+235 VTKSGDNTFDATVYS

-259 GKIEGQDV
+259 GEIKGQDV
-267 PKNDLEQIQYGV
+267 PRNDLNQIQYGV

-308 APNRGTGAINE
+308 TPNRGTGAIDE
-319 SRVLASDMVAVTNAL
+319 SRVLATDMMAVSNAL
-334 ADLGYDTGRFEDFN
+334 ANLGYDTGRFEGFN

-358 KLDWNINQNH
+358 KLDWNINKDH

-381 DNAANRTA
+381 DNPAHRTA

-400 QFENSGYE
+400 QFENSGYQS
-408 INNNLNSV
+408 NNNLNSV

-422 TFGNKYSNKFQAGYT
+422 SFGNKYSNKFQAGYT
-437 YFDDFRNPF
+437 YFNDFRNPF
-446 SSPAPP
+446 SAPAPP
-452 ITIQDGSGSNYIIA
+452 ITIQDGSGSNFIIA

-485 NNFNIFVGDHSV
+485 NNFNIFVGDHSI
-497 TLGTSF
+497 TLGTAF
-503 ERFEFDNSFNLGG
+503 ERFEFDNSFNLAA

-526 YGTFNAYPSVNAFLA
+526 YGTFRAYPSVDAFLA

-552 QNLTYAQNIFESRNS
+552 QNLTYAQNVFESRNAK
-567 NGVGNDGGWRLSE
+567 GVGNDGGWRLAE
-580 TNVGQL
+580 VNVGQL
-586 SFYAQDEWSITN
+586 SFYAQDEWSIAD
-598 NFKFTYGLRLDKPLY
+598 NFKLSYGIRFDKPMY
-613 FNTDEKIQEFIDID
+613 FNTDEKIREFIETD
-627 NGATVDPTTVYYD
+627 NGASVDPQTVYYD

-651 TQLPTD
+651 TELPTD
-657 EFLISPRLGFNWD
+657 DFLISPRLGFNWD
-670 VRNDKTFQIRGGTG
+670 VRNDKTLQIRGGTG

-698 VSGADQGFFQIVD
+698 VSGADQTFFQIVD
-711 PDFKFPQVWRT
+711 PEFKFPQVWRS
-722 NIGLDYKFDN
+722 NLGVDYKFDN
-732 GIIASTDISYTEDI
+732 GIIASTDLSYTEDI

-755 LKEPTETLDGID
+755 LQEPSESLAGVD
-767 NRAVYAESDKGENNA
+767 NRAIYAAVDKGANNA
-782 YVFTNSNKGRIF
+782 YVFTNSDKGRIF
-794 NAVGTLKKNFSNG
+794 NAVATLKKNFDNG
-807 LYVSTSYSYLNAK
+807 LYVSASYSYLNAK

-830 GDAFTFNPTV
+830 GDAFNFNPTL
-840 GNANN
+840 GNANT
-845 DVLGFSK
+845 DALGFSK

-858 FIAVISKNFKYGSQN
+858 FIAVISKNWQYGSQK

-882 VEYAKGGRYN
+882 IEYAKGGRYN

-911 IPTTEELSRMQFS
+911 IPTEQELLQMQFT
-924 GPGQAEA
+924 GPGQADA
-931 FNTFIENNDYMKDN
+931 YNAFIENNDYMRDN
-945 RGSYFER
+945 RGRYFER

-958 WRSTVDIRV
+958 WRSTVDLKV

-983 QLSLDILNFGNLI
+983 QLSLDILNLGNLI

-1004 EPFNQQPIGVNVD
+1004 EPFNQQPIGVSVD
-1017 PVTNEPVYTF
+1017 QQTNLPVYSF

-1052 YIF
+1052 YSF